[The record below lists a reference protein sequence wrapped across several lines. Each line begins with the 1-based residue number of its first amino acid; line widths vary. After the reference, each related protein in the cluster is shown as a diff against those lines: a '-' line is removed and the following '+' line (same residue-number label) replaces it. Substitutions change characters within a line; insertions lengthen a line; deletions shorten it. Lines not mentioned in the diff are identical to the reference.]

1 MNLICYLSNGYPT
14 IEKSIEVAQTYVSAG
29 CDMIEIDFPS
39 RDPFLEGEFIAGR
52 MAKALENCDDYDKY
66 MEGMEKVHEVLP
78 TTRLIVLAY
87 ENTVREIGVKKFI
100 AFCLDKGFEDIIL
113 VGLSDETIKDQIIA
127 SGLKVS
133 CYVQFHLPEDEVV
146 SALNS
151 NGFTYL
157 QAFPGP
163 GQATPEHPT
172 LASCIS
178 YLRERGLTNPI
189 YCGVGVH
196 TPADAAVVKEA
207 GADGAFVGSAILRL
221 HDDTPALVDKIRE
234 FKACC

>member
-14 IEKSIEVAQTYVSAG
+14 IEKSIEIAQTYVSAG

-52 MAKALENCDDYDKY
+52 MRKALENCDDYGAY
-66 MEGMEKVHEVLP
+66 MEGMEKIHKLLP
-78 TTRLIVLAY
+78 DTHLIILAY
-87 ENTVREIGVKKFI
+87 ENTVREIGVEPFVR
-100 AFCLDKGFEDIIL
+100 FCLEKGFEDVIL
-113 VGLSDETIKDQIIA
+113 VGLTDETIKDQIIA
-127 SGLKVS
+127 RGLKVS
-133 CYVQFHLPEDEVV
+133 CYVQFHLPEEEVV

-157 QAFPGP
+157 QAFPNP

-178 YLRERGLTNPI
+178 YLRERGLKNPI

-196 TPADAAVVKEA
+196 APDDAAVVKEA
-207 GADGAFVGSAILRL
+207 GADGVFVGSAILKL
-221 HDDTPALVDKIRE
+221 HGDTPALVEKIRE
-234 FKACC
+234 FKTRC